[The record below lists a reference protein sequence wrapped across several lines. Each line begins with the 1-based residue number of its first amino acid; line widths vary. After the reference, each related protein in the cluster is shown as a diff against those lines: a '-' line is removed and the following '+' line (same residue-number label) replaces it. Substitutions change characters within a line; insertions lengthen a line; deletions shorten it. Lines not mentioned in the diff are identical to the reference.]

1 MRHDELHFFV
11 AHLCYFHWQ
20 PHPNIMTTTTL
31 RLTDEL
37 KIRVTAAADAA
48 GLTAHGFMLRAIESQ
63 TAEAEAQA
71 AFEQLAAQRWRKLQR
86 TGGYL
91 THDSVRDYAMAL
103 ARGDSATPPKPVK
116 PVVKTARAR
125 SA

>member
-1 MRHDELHFFV
+1 
-11 AHLCYFHWQ
+11 
-20 PHPNIMTTTTL
+20 MTTTTL

-37 KIRVTAAADAA
+37 KSRVTAAADAA
-48 GLTAHGFMLRAIESQ
+48 GLTAHGFMLRAIEAQ

-71 AFEQLAAQRWRKLQR
+71 AFEYLAAQRWRKLQR
-86 TGGYL
+86 TGEYL

-103 ARGDSATPPKPVK
+103 AQGGSTAPPKPVK
-116 PVVKTARAR
+116 AAVKPARTR